1 MRMTRLAATLM
12 VLTGC
17 QTAAADSP
25 VSSSDPV
32 PAAVPFRPAPD
43 CPILDSSDW
52 AAWIDDMPGINKQP
66 MMMVSGKVRVPTGG
80 YRLALRLDR
89 IAESYPVQITV
100 MLEVA
105 GPTGPAT
112 QVIVTHDLTG
122 EFPVPPPVGSVTI
135 RCGRQVIGQI
145 NEIVIAL

>member
-1 MRMTRLAATLM
+1 MRMTHLAATLL

-17 QTAAADSP
+17 QTAAADTP
-25 VSSSDPV
+25 VSSNDPV
-32 PAAVPFRPAPD
+32 PAAVPFKPAAD
-43 CPILDSSDW
+43 CPILDSNDW
-52 AAWIDDMPGINKQP
+52 AVLIDDMPGINKQP

-80 YRLALRLDR
+80 YKLALRLDR

-100 MLEVA
+100 MLDVA
-105 GPTGPAT
+105 RPTGPAS
-112 QVIVTHDLTG
+112 QAIVTHYVNA
-122 EFPVPPPVGSVTI
+122 EFPVPPPVGFVTI